1 MHDPLEDGM
10 ANHSTF
16 LSQEP
21 YEHYE
26 KIKRWNQEMSPPRLE
41 GIHATGEEKRAI
53 TNNSSKNEAA
63 GPKQKQSS
71 LVDVSGGE
79 SKV

>member
-26 KIKRWNQEMSPPRLE
+26 KIKRWNQKMSPPRLE
-41 GIHATGEEKRAI
+41 GIHATGEE
-53 TNNSSKNEAA
+53 NEAA

-71 LVDVSGGE
+71 VVDVSGGE